1 MKERE
6 EEVMLLGDHSRKAD
20 LKFVMIM
27 RCFGIDINL
36 RMAVLLHVTVYISWI
51 KGLQY
56 QQIKTTSKINNNNRN
71 SELPYITKL
80 ISFTMNSDWPNSSK
94 LRGLDTR

>member
-20 LKFVMIM
+20 LKFIMIM
-27 RCFGIDINL
+27 RRFGVDINL

-51 KGLQY
+51 KSLQY
-56 QQIKTTSKINNNNRN
+56 QQIRN
-71 SELPYITKL
+71 HVKNLIIT
-80 ISFTMNSDWPNSSK
+80 I
-94 LRGLDTR
+94 